1 VTKQIAPG
9 VHEMNV
15 GGTSA
20 FLLDFEGEV
29 TLIDTG
35 RPGNVDKIWSGLAE
49 IGRSPED
56 VRNVLLTH
64 YHIDHIGCLGP
75 LWERTGASVYAPA
88 GDAAL
93 IRSGGMIPQMESRG
107 LLGAALLR
115 FIKPA
120 PIPAHEVDLE
130 AADGHLLFVAEGV
143 QVVAT
148 PGHTGGHAVYLW
160 PQHGGVLFAG
170 DVCFNLLG
178 RLAPPPIGEDLTRAD
193 KSFVKVSQLDFEAA
207 CIGHGSSISK
217 DAGARF
223 RKVAAGLT
231 S

>member
-1 VTKQIAPG
+1 VRSEYLRAIPNSYHPFVTKQIAPG

-107 LLGAALLR
+107 LLGAALLK

-130 AADGHLLFVAEGV
+130 AADGDLLFGAEGV

-148 PGHTGGHAVYLW
+148 PGPVRGGRVLQPSRASCSPAHRRGPDTCGRELRE
-160 PQHGGVLFAG
+160 GVA
-170 DVCFNLLG
+170 
-178 RLAPPPIGEDLTRAD
+178 
-193 KSFVKVSQLDFEAA
+193 
-207 CIGHGSSISK
+207 
-217 DAGARF
+217 ARF
-223 RKVAAGLT
+223 RSRVHRSRQQHLDRGGSALP
-231 S
+231 